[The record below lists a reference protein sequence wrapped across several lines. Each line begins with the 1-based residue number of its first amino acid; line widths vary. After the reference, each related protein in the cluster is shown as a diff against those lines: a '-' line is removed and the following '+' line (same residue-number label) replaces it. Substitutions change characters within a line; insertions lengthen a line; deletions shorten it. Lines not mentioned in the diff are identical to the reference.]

1 MKIGLIGDIV
11 GRPGRNIIKENLHN
25 LKAEFG
31 IDFVIGNGEN
41 ASHGFGLT
49 IKNCDELL
57 TSGIDCITGGNHSF
71 DKKED
76 ALVTHISRSVLR
88 PHNINDKVGSGLAVF
103 EVDGEKLAILNLM
116 GNYAMPECENPFNMA
131 TQIFSELSNQN
142 ISNIII
148 DFHAEATSEKAI
160 MFFMQKGKASA
171 IFGTH
176 THVGTDDLQI
186 CDGTF
191 FVSDIG
197 LTGCFDGIIG
207 MDPKNP
213 IKKAT
218 TGEGK
223 HLDVPKKCLSIFQ
236 MAIVEIENG
245 RAKDGFKI
253 KILEDGRRKITQVW

>member
-11 GRPGRNIIKENLHN
+11 GRPGRNIIKENLRQ
-25 LKAEFG
+25 LRAEFG
-31 IDFVIGNGEN
+31 IDFVIANGEN

-49 IKNCDELL
+49 VKNCDELL
-57 TSGIDCITGGNHSF
+57 SCGIDCITGGNHSF

-76 ALVTHISRSVLR
+76 AGVTHISRAVLR
-88 PHNINDKVGSGLAVF
+88 PHNMTDKVGSGIAIFDV
-103 EVDGEKLAILNLM
+103 GSEKLAVVNLM
-116 GNYAMPECENPFNMA
+116 GNYAMPQCENAFNMA
-131 TQIFSELSNQN
+131 KQIVTDLRNQN

-160 MFFMQKGKASA
+160 IFLMQKGLVSA

-186 CDGTF
+186 IDGTF

-197 LTGCFDGIIG
+197 LSGCFDGIIG
-207 MDPKNP
+207 IDPKNP

-223 HLDVPKKCLSIFQ
+223 HLDVPKKCFSIFQ
-236 MAIVEIENG
+236 MAVVEIENDK
-245 RAKDGFKI
+245 AIDGFKI
-253 KILEDGRRKITQVW
+253 KVLEDGRRKISTVW